1 MTPGESSSI
10 SSRLVPTLVLIGRF
24 LIGLSLGLGLHYLLY
39 RVTLPVQP
47 FIYVAF

>member
-1 MTPGESSSI
+1 MTPEETKAD
-10 SSRLVPTLVLIGRF
+10 SSRVAPALILMGRF
-24 LIGLSLGLGLHYLLY
+24 LLGLGLGFGLHYLFY

>member
-1 MTPGESSSI
+1 MNPEKAESD
-10 SSRLVPTLVLIGRF
+10 SSRLVPALILLGRF
-24 LIGLSLGLGLHYLLY
+24 LLGLGLGLGLHYLLY